1 MAIYIDEREAE
12 HIDDTLDKVTRIIE
26 GHLRTQHAEKMRV
39 LDRIEEV
46 MNNREEYEDEQ
57 R

>member
-1 MAIYIDEREAE
+1 MAIYIDEREPE

-26 GHLRTQHAEKMRV
+26 GHLRTQHTEKMRV